1 MADRNPTDCGE
12 FVPTDY
18 AAEEAQAECVVL
30 AFLLEEHPS
39 RLKIFELCRALYAHP
54 DDFNSNDAVERAV
67 RELDGAG
74 LVHCDGGYAVPS
86 HAALYFA
93 RLEMD

>member
-12 FVPTDY
+12 FVPTDF
-18 AAEEAQAECVVL
+18 AAEEIQAERIVL
-30 AFLLEEHPS
+30 AFLLDEHPP
-39 RLKIFELCRALYAHP
+39 RLTIPELCRALYVHP
-54 DDFNSNDAVERAV
+54 NDFNSGDAVERAV

-74 LVHCDGGYAVPS
+74 LIHCDGGYAVPS
-86 HAALYFA
+86 RAALYFA